1 MVGAVVSIAALV
13 LAFTGPVVVI
23 GAPTTTEP
31 DALHIEP
38 FFQIEDLQF
47 FLPLDAP
54 LAEMPI
60 NGQCVE
66 STVDWLT
73 EHGVMRPISYLMSV
87 RNNADDGP
95 MLTIDNVRVV
105 DKKTI
110 APRPG
115 YLFQCHDG
123 GNGETALLDLDLD
136 RDGPA
141 VLFDDENDV
150 TGRPFAFN
158 LEPGEEGSI
167 DLRLLADTNG
177 YSGRVVA
184 DVIGGA
190 TTRRIEL
197 ALNDDGGAF
206 ERPGLGRSAG
216 FLVKASESSRGMFT
230 CTWSGNDS
238 ECDADTVRSMAS
250 ELWE

>member
-1 MVGAVVSIAALV
+1 MRQTFAPVAASRRVGKAAKSPWTVMVGAVVSIAALV

-38 FFQIEDLQF
+38 FFDFDDMQF

-54 LAEMPI
+54 PAEMSI
-60 NGQCVE
+60 NGPCVE

-110 APRPG
+110 AVQPA
-115 YLFQCHDG
+115 YLFQCPDNG
-123 GNGETALLDLDLD
+123 VGETALLNLDLD

-141 VLFDDENDV
+141 VLVDDEDDV

-167 DLRLLADTNG
+167 DLRLLAEANG

-184 DVIGGA
+184 DVIGGG
-190 TTRRIEL
+190 TTTQVEL
-197 ALNDDGGAF
+197 ALNDAGVLSNV
-206 ERPGLGRSAG
+206 LGWGDQQG
-216 FLVKASESSRGMFT
+216 FS
-230 CTWSGNDS
+230 
-238 ECDADTVRSMAS
+238 
-250 ELWE
+250 